1 VAEERAPLAEVE
13 PFRRAIR
20 AAVSD
25 AHVRD
30 LLYGCDG
37 SVELVLTGS
46 GKGALAAVLRYFH
59 SVGRLENKNTPVM
72 VPRWLGSWVY
82 NVMLKSCFP
91 DNAAGPR
98 TAGLL
103 IYHQYGYPQDLDA
116 LMGEASRRGWFVVED
131 CAHAVRTYRAGQRL
145 GLIGDAGILSFS
157 KFFPSL
163 TGGAVITRNREL
175 ATFVR
180 RLRDVSPLWMS
191 TACFWAKRLYESS
204 ARGRLRSRFAPLVEM
219 TYGVYDR
226 ALAIDPHAS
235 AVIGRELRDNALDRR
250 DEIRDRYLT
259 ALGDLGC
266 FPAADAAD
274 VTPYVLPVLGPR
286 SALERLAS
294 RLRDRGV
301 RTGVYHF
308 DVRRNHLEPDFRPCV
323 WLPVHPGV
331 TEQRQAVIADEV
343 RRQLG

>member
-1 VAEERAPLAEVE
+1 MVEETVALAEVE
-13 PFRRAIR
+13 PFRRST
-20 AAVSD
+20 AATVSD
-25 AHVRD
+25 AQVRD
-30 LLYGCDG
+30 LLYGRG
-37 SVELVLTGS
+37 SGVELVLTGS
-46 GKGALAAVLRYFH
+46 GKGALAAVLRYFR

-82 NVMLKSCFP
+82 NVMLKWCFP
-91 DNAAGPR
+91 DPAAGPR

-103 IYHQYGYPQDLDA
+103 IYHQYGYPQDLDV
-116 LMGEASRRGWFVVED
+116 LLGEASRRGWFVVED
-131 CAHAVRTYRAGQRL
+131 CAHAVRSYRAGQRL

-191 TACFWAKRLYESS
+191 AACFWAKRIYESS
-204 ARGRLRSRFAPLVEM
+204 ARGRVGPRFAPLVEM

-235 AVIGRELRDNALDRR
+235 AVIGRELRGYALDRR
-250 DEIRDRYLT
+250 DEVRDRYL
-259 ALGDLGC
+259 AVLGDLGC
-266 FPAADAAD
+266 FPAADAAE
-274 VTPYVLPVLGPR
+274 VTPYVLPVLGQE
-286 SALERLAS
+286 SALERLAA
-294 RLRDRGV
+294 RLRDHRV

-331 TEQRQAVIADEV
+331 PEQLQAAIADEV